1 MDRSWGETLTG
12 RAKTV
17 GGGQQPSTV
26 TLQEAA
32 MVEQMPESLVA
43 ALAAIGGVAAAPRCA
58 PLAAAALLLP
68 LPPWP

>member
-1 MDRSWGETLTG
+1 
-12 RAKTV
+12 
-17 GGGQQPSTV
+17 
-26 TLQEAA
+26 